1 MRQFEL
7 KRTLF
12 GADITA
18 QITVFDEG
26 VQVLIFGGTR
36 PHIGAVSVIDP
47 AGVYSTTQF
56 PGHKDGIVSEQW
68 TKALSAAEYRPAV
81 IIAGIH
87 YDDLSRGQITEVV
100 EMTDDMLDELLC
112 VLSKTDSETSACG

>member
-26 VQVLIFGGTR
+26 VQVSIFGGTR
-36 PHIGAVSVIDP
+36 PHIGAVCVANMADEL
-47 AGVYSTTQF
+47 STTQF
-56 PGHKDGIVSEQW
+56 PGHRDGVISRAW
-68 TKALSAAEYRPAV
+68 AKALLEMGLCPAV
-81 IIAGIH
+81 VTAGIH
-87 YDDLSRGQITEVV
+87 YDDLSREQITEVV
-100 EMTDDMLDELLC
+100 EMTDDMLGELLRT
-112 VLSKTDSETSACG
+112 LRDAD

>member
-18 QITVFDEG
+18 QVTVLDEG

-36 PHIGAVSVIDP
+36 PHIGAVSVVNRADEI
-47 AGVYSTTQF
+47 STAQF
-56 PGHKDGIVSEQW
+56 PGHRDGAVSRAW
-68 TKALSAAEYRPAV
+68 AKALMEAGLHPAV
-81 IIAGIH
+81 VTAGIH
-87 YDDLSRGQITEVV
+87 YDQISKADICTV
-100 EMTDDMLDELLC
+100 LELNDGLIR
-112 VLSKTDSETSACG
+112 SALEKIPDQID